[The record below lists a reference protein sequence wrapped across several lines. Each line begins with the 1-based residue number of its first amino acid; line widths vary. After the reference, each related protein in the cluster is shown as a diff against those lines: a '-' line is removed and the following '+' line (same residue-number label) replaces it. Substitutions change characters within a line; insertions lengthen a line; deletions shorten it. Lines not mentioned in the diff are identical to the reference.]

1 MRVLILMVLVL
12 NIPPVNALTWKEVWH
27 SLGESSY
34 NIHPRIIR
42 NKVVTC
48 YKHIRY
54 EEYISGN
61 SHHRGYVRH
70 HHEKYKIP
78 CY

>member
-1 MRVLILMVLVL
+1 MRLIVVLVMML
-12 NIPPVNALTWKEVWH
+12 NVPSANALTWREFWEPFTEH
-27 SLGESSY
+27 SHTY
-34 NIHPRIIR
+34 HPRIR

-54 EEYISGN
+54 EEYIAGN
-61 SHHRGYVRH
+61 SHSSGYVRH